1 MAPLTTSDASDGAG
15 RCGRPPRSLAL
26 LAALGA
32 ALLLLAAC
40 APDELQDSIVAPSP
54 STDTEPDIAPTFDP
68 QSGLWLSDGWPVPD
82 PDATFDPDAPWMSIE
97 EASNLIV
104 ACVQGKG
111 WTVTVTSPGSFEADI
126 PPDQQT
132 AYEAD
137 IRGCYIEHRVGT
149 APAPPLTEDLAR
161 AEYAAQVRAR
171 QCLIDLGKSVPELPS
186 YQVFEDA
193 LLGEARIIGIYG
205 LAADAGQD
213 PSSDPAVR
221 QQCPH
226 PLDTWGHNG

>member
-1 MAPLTTSDASDGAG
+1 M
-15 RCGRPPRSLAL
+15 

-32 ALLLLAAC
+32 AVLLLAAC
-40 APDELQDSIVAPSP
+40 APDDQQDSINAPSP
-54 STDTEPDIAPTFDP
+54 SGGAEPEIALPQAPDPSRPTFR
-68 QSGLWLSDGWPVPD
+68 LSRRRP
-82 PDATFDPDAPWMSIE
+82 TRR
-97 EASNLIV
+97 
-104 ACVQGKG
+104 
-111 WTVTVTSPGSFEADI
+111 TSK
-126 PPDQQT
+126 
-132 AYEAD
+132 
-137 IRGCYIEHRVGT
+137 GCYIEHRFGT

-161 AEYAAQVRAR
+161 TEYAAQVQAR

-213 PSSDPAVR
+213 LSSDPAVW
-221 QQCPH
+221 QQCPD

>member
-1 MAPLTTSDASDGAG
+1 VSRACNQRVLPTF
-15 RCGRPPRSLAL
+15 
-26 LAALGA
+26 AALTA
-32 ALLLLAAC
+32 AVLLLAAC
-40 APDELQDSIVAPSP
+40 APDEPHDSIVAPSP
-54 STDTEPDIAPTFDP
+54 STDTEPGIAPTFDP
-68 QSGLWLSDGWPVPD
+68 QSGLWLSDGWPVPA

-111 WTVTVTSPGSFEADI
+111 WAVTVASPGSFEADI

-137 IRGCYIEHRVGT
+137 LKGCYIEHRVGT
-149 APAPPLTEDLAR
+149 APAPPLTEDLATT
-161 AEYAAQVRAR
+161 EHAAQVRAR

-193 LLGEARIIGIYG
+193 LLGESRIIDIYG

-213 PSSDPAVR
+213 LSSDPTVR
-221 QQCPH
+221 QHCPD
-226 PLDTWGHNG
+226 PLDTWSPNG